1 MAKARLTKNARD
13 IAVLGR
19 SGYPFVYLVTPE
31 EERAIRLVKEA
42 AAATKRDCLMWSRI
56 SGFEKR
62 DELAN
67 SEEPLTALK
76 RLGDV
81 AGPAYFV
88 LLDFHQYL
96 SDPLVCR
103 ALRELVQACQRKK
116 QTVILIAPS
125 VDLPPELDKES
136 VIIDLSLPTSSELQ
150 EVLQSV
156 ASSEGV
162 ELSSEIVSRAARSAL
177 GLTENQSARI
187 FRKVIVTYKGL
198 SEDCLSEI
206 VSEKKAVL
214 RQSDVLEFFELNSSI
229 DEVGGLDELKNWVRS
244 RTAAFNPEARN
255 FGLPPPKGLLLL
267 GVQGCGKSLSAKAV
281 AHLWKFPL
289 LRLDFGAVFS
299 QSKHGAE
306 GSIRRAI
313 KIAESMAPVVLWIDE
328 LEKGLG
334 GNENRSEQASHVL
347 GSFIS
352 WLSEKTADVFVV
364 ATANDVSALPP
375 ELLRKG
381 RFDEIFFVDL
391 PNKHERLEVLTVH
404 LRKRGRNPEDFP
416 KLHDLAAYCE
426 QFSGAELEQV
436 VIAALYQAFSEH
448 RELSF
453 EDLLNSAKAT
463 IPLYQTFEEQI
474 KHLRDWASTR
484 ARSASTDTRMLDM
497 FGGV

>member
-1 MAKARLTKNARD
+1 MK
-13 IAVLGR
+13 
-19 SGYPFVYLVTPE
+19 
-31 EERAIRLVKEA
+31 
-42 AAATKRDCLMWSRI
+42 C
-56 SGFEKR
+56 
-62 DELAN
+62 
-67 SEEPLTALK
+67 
-76 RLGDV
+76 LGDV

-103 ALRELVQACQRKK
+103 ALKNLFRRANEENKLSFSSRLLWSYHRTRQ
-116 QTVILIAPS
+116 
-125 VDLPPELDKES
+125 S
-136 VIIDLSLPTSSELQ
+136 VIIDLSLPTSIGKGLK
-150 EVLQSV
+150 SV
-156 ASSEGV
+156 ASSERV
-162 ELSSEIVSRAARSAL
+162 ELSGEIVSPAFGFGAYRKSVRANFS
-177 GLTENQSARI
+177 
-187 FRKVIVTYKGL
+187 KVIVTHKGL

-206 VSEKKAVL
+206 VSEKAVL

-229 DEVGGLDELKNWVRS
+229 DEVGGWTNSKLGSLI
-244 RTAAFNPEARN
+244 AAFNQART
-255 FGLPPPKGLLLL
+255 FGRTELATPWSARLLSR
-267 GVQGCGKSLSAKAV
+267 CAKAV

-289 LRLDFGAVFS
+289 QDLILEQCFHS
-299 QSKHGAE
+299 QSMVLRFDSTCSGCGKYGCC
-306 GSIRRAI
+306 
-313 KIAESMAPVVLWIDE
+313 LWIDE

-416 KLHDLAAYCE
+416 KLFDLAAYCE

-436 VIAALYQAFSEH
+436 VIAALYHAFSER

-484 ARSASTDTRMLDM
+484 AAQHQRHTNAGYVRERVRRIDSDLNSYKDATIQGSIVGKMNLRSGNRPWICRYRGASGCEAALIAGDVDADDVWVCGAIEGDIRATIQLIFVRLRELKETLFPKRAY
-497 FGGV
+497 

>member
-1 MAKARLTKNARD
+1 MAKSRLTKCARD

-31 EERAIRLVKEA
+31 EERAVRLVEEA
-42 AAATKRDCLMWSRI
+42 SAATKRECLIWSRI
-56 SGFEKR
+56 SGFEGRKDFADAEDPR
-62 DELAN
+62 
-67 SEEPLTALK
+67 TALEK
-76 RLGDV
+76 LASV
-81 AGPAYFV
+81 NSPAYFV

-96 SDPLVCR
+96 TDPLICR
-103 ALRELVQACQRKK
+103 ALREVVQGCQKKK
-116 QTVILIAPS
+116 QSVIITAPS
-125 VDLPPELDKES
+125 VDLPPELDKDA
-136 VIIDLSLPTSSELQ
+136 VVIDLALPTSAELQ
-150 EVLQSV
+150 EVLLRV
-156 ASSEGV
+156 AKTERI
-162 ELSSEIVSRAARSAL
+162 ELSEEIISRAARSAL

-187 FRKVIVTYKGL
+187 FRKVMVTHKGL
-198 SEDCLSEI
+198 LEDCLSEI
-206 VSEKKAVL
+206 VSEKKAAL
-214 RQSDVLEFFELNSSI
+214 RQSDVLEFFELNSSL
-229 DEVGGLDELKNWVRS
+229 DEVGGLDELKSWVRS
-244 RTAAFNPEARN
+244 RTAAFNPEARA

-391 PNKHERLEVLTVH
+391 PNKHERLEVLNVH
-404 LRKRGRNPEDFP
+404 LRKRGRDPETFP
-416 KLHDLAAYCE
+416 KLSDLASYCE

-436 VIAALYQAFSEH
+436 VIAALYNAFSEK
-448 RELSF
+448 RELTF
-453 EDLLNSAKAT
+453 EDLVNSAKAT

-474 KHLRDWASTR
+474 KNLRDWASTR

-497 FGGV
+497 FGSA

>member
-1 MAKARLTKNARD
+1 MAKSRLTKSARD

-19 SGYPFVYLVTPE
+19 SGYPLIYIVTPE

-42 AAATKRDCLMWSRI
+42 SSATKRECISWSRVQGI
-56 SGFEKR
+56 ASSPDS
-62 DELAN
+62 DETQD
-67 SEEPLTALK
+67 PLIALRK
-76 RLGDV
+76 LSAV
-81 AGPAYFV
+81 TSPTYFV
-88 LLDFHQYL
+88 LLDFHKYL
-96 SDPLVCR
+96 SDPLTCR
-103 ALRELVQACQRKK
+103 ALREVVQNCQAKK
-116 QTVILIAPS
+116 QSVILIAPS
-125 VDLPPELDKES
+125 LDLPAELDKDTVVVDLP
-136 VIIDLSLPTSSELQ
+136 LPTSVELQ
-150 EVLQSV
+150 EVLKMV
-156 ASSEGV
+156 ATNERH
-162 ELSSEIVSRAARSAL
+162 ELNKELIPRAARSAL

-187 FRKVIVTYKGL
+187 FRKTIVTHKGL
-198 SEDCLSEI
+198 VEDCLSEI

-214 RQSDVLEFFELNSSI
+214 RQSDVLEFFELNASL
-229 DEVGGLDELKNWVRS
+229 DEVGGLDELKSWVRS
-244 RTAAFNPEARN
+244 RAAAFAPEARA

-299 QSKHGAE
+299 QSKRGAE
-306 GSIRRAI
+306 GSIRNAI

-404 LRKRGRNPEDFP
+404 LRKRGREPEDFA
-416 KLHDLAAYCE
+416 KLPDLAAYCE

-436 VIAALYQAFSEH
+436 VIAALYNAFSEK
-448 RELSF
+448 RELTF
-453 EDLLNSAKAT
+453 DDLVNSAKAT

-474 KHLRDWASTR
+474 KILRDWASSR

-497 FGGV
+497 FGSS

>member
-1 MAKARLTKNARD
+1 
-13 IAVLGR
+13 
-19 SGYPFVYLVTPE
+19 VYLVTPE

-42 AAATKRDCLMWSRI
+42 SGATKRDCLVWSRI
-56 SGFEKR
+56 TGFEERK
-62 DELAN
+62 DIAN
-67 SEEPLTALK
+67 AEEPLIALK
-76 RLGDV
+76 YLGDV
-81 AGPAYFV
+81 AAPAYFV

-96 SDPLVCR
+96 SDPRVCR
-103 ALRELVQACQRKK
+103 ALRELVQVCQRKK
-116 QTVILIAPS
+116 QSVILIAPS

-136 VIIDLSLPTSSELQ
+136 IVIDLSLPTSSELQ
-150 EVLQSV
+150 EVLKSV
-156 ASSEGV
+156 AIAEHV
-162 ELSSEIVSRAARSAL
+162 ELSGEIVSRAARSAL

-187 FRKVIVTYKGL
+187 FRKIIVTHKGL
-198 SEDCLSEI
+198 IEDCLSEI

-244 RTAAFNPEARN
+244 RTAAFTPEARA

-267 GVQGCGKSLSAKAV
+267 GIQGCGKSLSAKAV

-299 QSKHGAE
+299 QSKNGAE

-334 GNENRSEQASHVL
+334 GNESRSEQASHVL

-404 LRKRGRNPEDFP
+404 LKKRGRNPEDFP
-416 KLHDLAAYCE
+416 KLGDLAAYCE

-453 EDLLNSAKAT
+453 EDLLNSAKST

-474 KHLRDWASTR
+474 KHLRDWASAR

-497 FGGV
+497 FEGV